1 MAKDAPP
8 DDTVP
13 PVLDLP
19 ERRLVDPDGTHRH
32 ADRQA
37 GEISK
42 RWNDWRRGD
51 RVVSEL
57 IANRNSR
64 ASAGADYLAVQRNG
78 RRDDQPLV
86 ARDELLLSVR
96 DLTRPLRR
104 HLVRDG
110 FEVTPVPELDDRVF
124 VVRRSKGRPSA
135 RTVSRAI
142 DTFHRGRSRPR
153 GGPSPFEVDFHYVA
167 PMGVV
172 VKADCGPEPSLGL
185 APEPPVAP
193 NGPRVA
199 VIDTGIT
206 NQVRSDGWLA
216 NAPVGANVDL
226 LDDFAP
232 FGLLDPGAGHG
243 TFVAG
248 VIQQIAPGVL
258 VDVHR
263 ALDSDGLGG
272 EAAAASAMVRAAR
285 AGAAVI
291 NLSFGLETDDDRPPL
306 ALAVA
311 VDIIR
316 TRYPD
321 VLLVAAAGNFGRS
334 RPCWPAAFKGVTAVG
349 ALTRTLDGAPW
360 SSRGS
365 WVDVST
371 IGEAVL
377 STYVTGDEADG
388 DTYPADA
395 WAVWSGT
402 SFAAPQVVAA
412 VALVMQRLGIS
423 PRDALARLLDGREE
437 RTDFGRIVQILP
449 PR

>member
-1 MAKDAPP
+1 MAPDAPP
-8 DDTVP
+8 DAVP
-13 PVLDLP
+13 PILDLP
-19 ERRLVDPDGTHRH
+19 ERPLVDAEGTRRS
-32 ADRQA
+32 ADAQA
-37 GEISK
+37 GEITR

-51 RVVSEL
+51 RTVSEL
-57 IANRNSR
+57 ITNRNSR
-64 ASAGADYLAVQRNG
+64 AGEVGRYLAVQRAG
-78 RRDDQPLV
+78 RRDDEPLV

-96 DLTRPLRR
+96 ELGRPLVR
-104 HLVRDG
+104 HLVQDG
-110 FEVTPVPELDDRVF
+110 FEVTPVPELDNRVF
-124 VVRRSKGRPSA
+124 TVRRAKGRPSA
-135 RTVSRAI
+135 VTVGRAV
-142 DTFHRGRSRPR
+142 DAFHRGRSRPR
-153 GGPSPFEVDFHYVA
+153 GGPPPYELGYHYLA

-172 VKADCGPEPSLGL
+172 VKADCGPEPSPGF
-185 APEPPVAP
+185 APQTPVESS
-193 NGPRVA
+193 GTRVA

-206 NQVRSDGWLA
+206 DQVRTDGWLA
-216 NAPVGANVDL
+216 HTPVGANVDL

-232 FGLLDPGAGHG
+232 FGLLDHGAGHG
-243 TFVAG
+243 TFVAA
-248 VIQQIAPGVL
+248 VIEQIAPTVV

-272 EAAAASAMVRAAR
+272 EAAAASAMVRAAK
-285 AGAAVI
+285 AGASII
-291 NLSFGLETDDDRPPL
+291 NLSFGLETDDDRPPV

-334 RPCWPAAFKGVTAVG
+334 TPCWPAAFKGVTAVG

-377 STYVTGDEADG
+377 STYVSGEELDG
-388 DTYPADA
+388 DRYPADA

-402 SFAAPQVVAA
+402 SFAAPQIVGA
-412 VALVMQRLGIS
+412 VALLGQRLGIG
-423 PRDALARLLDGREE
+423 PRDALARLVEGREE
-437 RTDFGRIVQILP
+437 RADFGRIVQILP

>member
-1 MAKDAPP
+1 MAPDAQP
-8 DDTVP
+8 DDAVP
-13 PVLDLP
+13 PILDLP
-19 ERRLVDPDGTHRH
+19 ERRLVDPDGTHRS
-32 ADRQA
+32 ADAQA
-37 GEISK
+37 TEITR

-51 RVVSEL
+51 RVVAQL

-64 ASAGADYLAVQRNG
+64 AAEGADYLAVETKG
-78 RRDDQPLV
+78 RRLDQPLV
-86 ARDELLLSVR
+86 ARDEWLLSIR
-96 DLTRPLRR
+96 DLARPLVR
-104 HLVRDG
+104 HLQRDG
-110 FEVTPVPELDDRVF
+110 YVVTPVPELDNRVF
-124 VVRRSKGRPSA
+124 TVRRVKGRAAA
-135 RTVSRAI
+135 RTVSRAV
-142 DTFHRGRSRPR
+142 DAFHEARSRPR
-153 GGPSPFEVDFHYVA
+153 GGPSPFEIAHHYLA

-172 VKADCGPEPSLGL
+172 VKADCGPEPSPGF
-185 APEPPVAP
+185 APPPPVGGD
-193 NGPRVA
+193 GPRVA

-206 NQVRSDGWLA
+206 DQARTDGWLA

-226 LDDFAP
+226 LDDFTP

-248 VIQQIAPGVL
+248 VIEQIAPGVV
-258 VDVHR
+258 VDVQR

-285 AGAAVI
+285 NGATII
-291 NLSFGLETDDDRPPL
+291 NLSFGMETDDDRPPL

-349 ALTRTLDGAPW
+349 ALTRSLEDAPW
-360 SSRGS
+360 SSRGP

-377 STYVTGDEADG
+377 SPYVRGKESDGDEYG
-388 DTYPADA
+388 DDA

-402 SFAAPQVVAA
+402 SFAAPQIVAA
-412 VALVMQRLGIS
+412 VALLAERVGIS
-423 PRDALARLLDGREE
+423 PRDALARLVDGREE
-437 RTDFGRIVQILP
+437 RADFGRIVQILP